1 MKINKKTIRPA
12 QSAQRPGTRHPP
24 PRMIDYP
31 RTTTT
36 GGAMYYEDE
45 DSDDRDDTLDPAPD
59 FGEWCDERLRATP
72 RALWPLSSIIDA
84 YEAETG
90 APAPLPAEALDEL
103 SARYE
108 IDPRGGSEPLIA
120 AARRA

>member
-1 MKINKKTIRPA
+1 
-12 QSAQRPGTRHPP
+12 
-24 PRMIDYP
+24 MIDYP

-36 GGAMYYEDE
+36 GGAMYYDDE
-45 DSDDRDDTLDPAPD
+45 DSDDRDETLDPAPD

-103 SARYE
+103 SARFE